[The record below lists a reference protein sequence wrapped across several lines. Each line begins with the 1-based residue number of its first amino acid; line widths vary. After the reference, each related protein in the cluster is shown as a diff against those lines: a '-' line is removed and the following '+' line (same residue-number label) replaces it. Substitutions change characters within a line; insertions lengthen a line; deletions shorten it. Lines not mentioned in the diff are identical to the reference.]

1 MKQIIA
7 LIQKIKDGSAT
18 ASDVA
23 LLENMLAQEEDAALR
38 QSLQETFDRT
48 VASGE
53 QVLTPEKTASIL
65 KQLHH
70 KMTPQEIPARHRI
83 GKLLPY
89 AAAVAGLLL
98 VAGMTMMYHYTLPKQ
113 GRNNIAKAT
122 PQLKFIRNTTG
133 KAVMITLPEGSAVT
147 MEAGATL
154 RYADSALRN
163 VTLQGKALFEVKANT
178 NNPFMVNAGNI
189 ESIALGTRFTV
200 DAQQPQAVTVK
211 LETGKVRVH
220 AKDGT
225 TKEDIYLL
233 PGQTVHFDHAIHQYA
248 IEKAAAD
255 NTNKNAGATHAVLV
269 TFNNAPL
276 DSVLNKL
283 ATVFHTGIRYEHSD
297 VDGAYF
303 TGQVLKTDSLR
314 NILEVICQLN
324 NLELAQEAETMLIR
338 KTR

>member
-7 LIQKIKDGSAT
+7 LIQKIKDGTAT

-23 LLENMLAQEEDAALR
+23 LLENMLAQEEDAARR
-38 QSLQETFDRT
+38 QSLQETFDHT

-53 QVLTPEKTASIL
+53 QVLTPEKTAAML
-65 KQLHH
+65 KQLHR
-70 KMTPQEIPARHRI
+70 KMTPEQIPARHRI

-98 VAGMTMMYHYTLPKQ
+98 LAGMAMMYYHTLPKQ
-113 GRNNIAKAT
+113 GRNSIVKAA
-122 PQLKFIRNTTG
+122 PQMKLIRNTTG

-154 RYADSALRN
+154 LYADSALRN
-163 VTLQGKALFEVKANT
+163 VTLQGKAFFEVKANT
-178 NNPFMVNAGNI
+178 NNPFTVNAGNI

-200 DAQQPQAVTVK
+200 DARQPQAVTVK

-225 TKEDIYLL
+225 TREDIYLL
-233 PGQTVHFDHAIHQYA
+233 PGEAVHFDHAIHQYA
-248 IEKAAAD
+248 IEKTAAD
-255 NTNKNAGATHAVLV
+255 KTSKNTGVTHAVLM

-283 ATVFHTGIRYEHSD
+283 AAVFHTPIRYDHSD
-297 VDGAYF
+297 ADGAYF
-303 TGQVLKTDSLR
+303 TGQVLKTDPLR
-314 NILEVICQLN
+314 NILEVICELN
-324 NLELAQEAETMLIR
+324 NLELTQEAETMMIR